1 MTMDQSA
8 FAAALL
14 DPSLPVP
21 AGITSARGEPDATRF
36 SVYRNNVVASL
47 SRALC
52 QRFPV
57 VRRLVGD
64 DFFNF
69 MARAFLTVSLPRS
82 PLIFAYGDVFPDF
95 IAGFEPAAAIPYLGD
110 TARLEAIW
118 TRAYHAA
125 DAPPL
130 PAEQLLAIA
139 PEELAQVRLAPHPA
153 ATLLRSDFAIGTIWQ
168 AHQDEEVGAL
178 AVMTPESVLITR
190 PAFDVRVHVI
200 PAIDA
205 RFGAALFAGEPL
217 GEAAATTYAQDPAF
231 DFGRALLGL
240 VSLGAF
246 AGTPSQGDPT

>member
-1 MTMDQSA
+1 MDQRA

-21 AGITSARGEPDATRF
+21 AGVTCARGEVDASRF
-36 SVYRNNVVASL
+36 SVYRNNVVVGL
-47 SRALC
+47 SRALG

-64 DFFNF
+64 AFFDG
-69 MARAFLTVSLPRS
+69 MARAFLRASPPRS
-82 PLIFAYGDVFPDF
+82 PLIFAYGDAFPDF
-95 IAGFEPAAAIPYLGD
+95 IAGFAPAAGLPYLAD

-130 PAEQLLAIA
+130 PADRLLAIA
-139 PEELAQVRLAPHPA
+139 PEQLIQVRLRPHPA
-153 ATLLRSDFAIGTIWQ
+153 AAVLRSDFAIGAIWQ
-168 AHQDEEVGAL
+168 AHQADEVAAL
-178 AVMTPESVLITR
+178 SVMTQESALVTR

-200 PAIDA
+200 PAADA
-205 RFGAALFAGEPL
+205 HFAAALFAGGTL
-217 GEAAATTYAQDPAF
+217 GEAAAIAFAQDPSF

-240 VSLGAF
+240 ASLGAF
-246 AGTPSQGDPT
+246 AGNPLQGDPT